1 MNKNAM
7 FEKDLLYPTANI
19 SEPGSIHVEILN
31 PNKNGRMPVVIE
43 SKTSHSPVE
52 YITSI
57 MQIIQGDIF
66 DRIHVDVKANV
77 QMYLKLDDEIKSQ
90 YGDKKYL
97 MVVFDGER
105 IDFKAIDDI
114 EA

>member
-1 MNKNAM
+1 MNKSAM

-31 PNKNGRMPVVIE
+31 PNKNGKMPVVIE
-43 SKTSHSPVE
+43 SKTAHSPVE

-57 MQIIQGDIF
+57 MQIVQGDIF

-77 QMYLKLDDEIKSQ
+77 QMYLKLGDEIKSQ
-90 YGDKKYL
+90 YEDKQYL
-97 MVVFDGER
+97 MVVVDGDK
-105 IDFKAIDDI
+105 IDFKAIDEI